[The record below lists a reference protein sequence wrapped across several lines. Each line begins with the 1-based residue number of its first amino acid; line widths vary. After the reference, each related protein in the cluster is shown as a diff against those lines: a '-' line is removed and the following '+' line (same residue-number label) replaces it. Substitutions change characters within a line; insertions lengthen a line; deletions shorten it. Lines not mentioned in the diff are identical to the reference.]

1 MKTTMMFISAAAA
14 MALALPAS
22 AQVLGGQLGGGVSGN
37 VGGQAGLPSTQPLT
51 GAVGQSIRD
60 AGQATRDTV
69 RDTTSLI
76 QNATPDVQADAQLQT
91 GVDASAHDGHA
102 QASSDLS
109 IDAGAEVRATD
120 GAVLGQVVRTTRDAA
135 GRVETLVVRSADG
148 ALKAVPASGA
158 SVQGEAVVT
167 GWSQAQ
173 FDAAP
178 AAE

>member
-1 MKTTMMFISAAAA
+1 MKTTVMFVSAAAA

-22 AQVLGGQLGGGVSGN
+22 AQVLGGQLGGGLSGN
-37 VGGQAGLPSTQPLT
+37 VGGQIGLPSTQPLT
-51 GAVGQSIRD
+51 GAAGQTIRD
-60 AGQATRDTV
+60 AAHATRDTV
-69 RDTTSLI
+69 QDARDLAREARETPAGAQVHGGAHASTHADHG
-76 QNATPDVQADAQLQT
+76 QATADLN
-91 GVDASAHDGHA
+91 VN
-102 QASSDLS
+102 
-109 IDAGAEVRATD
+109 AGAEVRGVD
-120 GAVLGQVVRTTRDAA
+120 GALLGQVVRTTRDGA
-135 GRVETLVVRSADG
+135 GRVQGLVVRSADG